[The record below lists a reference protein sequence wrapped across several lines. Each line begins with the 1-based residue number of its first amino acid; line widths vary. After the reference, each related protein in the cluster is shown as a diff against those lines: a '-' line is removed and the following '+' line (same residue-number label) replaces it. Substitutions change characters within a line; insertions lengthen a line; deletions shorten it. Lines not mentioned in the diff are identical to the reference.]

1 MRHVSRNI
9 AARGVVNGWGWIPQS
24 RAAPIPRGD
33 SAPRFGAAIRCGDS
47 VPPRSIATFAPGRR
61 GEGAKGRRGE
71 GAKGR
76 RIALVLHALLPC
88 LRPANGWVWLAPCEW
103 VGLACALRMGGFG
116 LRAADGWVCVPRCG
130 RGGGGS
136 VL

>member
-76 RIALVLHALLPC
+76 RGEGAKGRRGEGATNCAGATRIVAVL
-88 LRPANGWVWLAPCEW
+88 
-103 VGLACALRMGGFG
+103 
-116 LRAADGWVCVPRCG
+116 
-130 RGGGGS
+130 
-136 VL
+136 